1 MVAAVGG
8 LGIARWTA
16 SEPAATEAASGN
28 AAAPAEEEKT
38 PDTVTM
44 TAQAIQQAGISTETI
59 NPGGLGAAI
68 VAQATVSASP
78 QGEAIVTARAARRPE
93 ERRVGREWV
102 RTCEYRW
109 SPYHTKKK

>member
-1 MVAAVGG
+1 MNDKRLYGGSAAVAFVAALGG
-8 LGIARWTA
+8 FGIARWTA

-59 NPGGLGAAI
+59 NPGGLGAEI

-78 QGEAIVTARAARRPE
+78 QDRKSTRPNSSHSCAS
-93 ERRVGREWV
+93 RMP
-102 RTCEYRW
+102 
-109 SPYHTKKK
+109 SSA